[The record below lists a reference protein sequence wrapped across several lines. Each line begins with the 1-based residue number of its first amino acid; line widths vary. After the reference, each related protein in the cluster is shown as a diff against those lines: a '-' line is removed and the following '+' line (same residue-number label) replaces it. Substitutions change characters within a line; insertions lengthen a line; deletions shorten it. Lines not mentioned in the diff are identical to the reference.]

1 MYDESS
7 GSEDEGD
14 TLPQE
19 SLLLN
24 PMEEEEILVEAYLP
38 NIHNQVSFHDPYAHF
53 LQTSKEGSKVLL
65 NNMLLKKTFDPSL
78 NFFRK

>member
-7 GSEDEGD
+7 GVEDEGD

-24 PMEEEEILVEAYLP
+24 PMEEEEILVEACLP

-53 LQTSKEGSKVLL
+53 LKTFKEGSKVFVSS
-65 NNMLLKKTFDPSL
+65 MLRTER
-78 NFFRK
+78 NFFEVADEE